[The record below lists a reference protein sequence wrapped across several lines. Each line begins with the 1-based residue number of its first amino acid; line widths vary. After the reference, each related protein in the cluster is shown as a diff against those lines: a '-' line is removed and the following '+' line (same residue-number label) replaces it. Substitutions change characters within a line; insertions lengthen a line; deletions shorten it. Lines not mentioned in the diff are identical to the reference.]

1 MTTRYNPFE
10 DKTLH
15 YSQPQDSIMAGEDRT
30 PFNDVIRHA
39 DIVQGYQA
47 PKQLDQYAKW
57 FQNSQRI
64 YAIVS
69 VLGITVFFG
78 HEIVKIIIS
87 LLSDK

>member
-15 YSQPQDSIMAGEDRT
+15 YLQPQEQVIAGEDRT

-47 PKQLDQYAKW
+47 PKQLDQFARW

-64 YAIVS
+64 YATIS
-69 VLGITVFFG
+69 VLGIAVFLG
-78 HEIVKIIIS
+78 YEIVKIIIS
-87 LLSDK
+87 LTSDK